1 MATGQSE
8 RDVIR
13 VAAGALVQTGAHVH
27 RILEAMLVGMRT
39 REQGYRA
46 HNGLKRLA
54 KDFGNERLNMA
65 CHRAIEIGAPS
76 LSSVRSILRNN
87 LDRQPA
93 ESQDRREANFEH
105 PNLRG
110 SDYYS

>member
-1 MATGQSE
+1 
-8 RDVIR
+8 
-13 VAAGALVQTGAHVH
+13 
-27 RILEAMLVGMRT
+27 
-39 REQGYRA
+39 
-46 HNGLKRLA
+46 
-54 KDFGNERLNMA
+54 MA